1 MTEPDLNSAVVI
13 RQITSFVRDQFGAP
27 DPSRIDQDTELFCEG
42 IVDSMGVL
50 TLMRFLEQTF
60 QIQIEPQEMLV
71 ENFATIAAMQDFVL
85 GKKS

>member
-1 MTEPDLNSAVVI
+1 MTEPDLSSAAVVK
-13 RQITSFVRDQFGAP
+13 QIDSFVRDQFGAP
-27 DPSRIDQDTELFCEG
+27 DPSRIDQNTELFREG